1 MLRVCAD
8 ARLTQ
13 NQTNRDVHAQSFVLP
28 RRFCLSTRR
37 YGQCRTITPEG
48 ARQLLASVDAE
59 IGSLPDEDG
68 SVYVLDYRLNGL
80 SQTLRLTDCEPDIG
94 CQVAIIF
101 ATFDPPADVPPVQL
115 LDAANRYNDSYPFGR
130 AFVLPNNDGSVRAIG
145 VDYSLDLRNETS
157 LDAVD
162 LNLFYQIVVAYTD
175 HHSEGAGE

>member
-1 MLRVCAD
+1 MLKA
-8 ARLTQ
+8 
-13 NQTNRDVHAQSFVLP
+13 SY
-28 RRFCLSTRR
+28 CLAASAFLLA
-37 YGQCRTITPEG
+37 GMANAEPITPED

-59 IGSLPDEDG
+59 TGDLPDEDG
-68 SVYVLDYRLNGL
+68 SVYVLDFRLNGL
-80 SQTLRLTDCEPDIG
+80 SQTLRLTDCEPDSG
-94 CQVAIIF
+94 CKLAIIF